1 MKLALII
8 GGVWVG
14 LAVLA
19 VAWHHVARRR
29 DRAEEAAFKEREA
42 GR

>member
-14 LAVLA
+14 IAVLA
-19 VAWHHVARRR
+19 ADWFHVAKRR
-29 DRAEEAAFKEREA
+29 DRAEEAAFKDREA